1 MKRVKQLTAKG
12 NMKILIFLLLLACLK
27 LAVSAQET
35 TANKPNTIYIEGLGI
50 GMRYSINYE
59 RQFQIKESNW
69 GFSLSGGIA
78 PNFSEPKYL
87 WFPLRIDANY
97 QIKNSRIGAG
107 VNYMFGYYW
116 FHSFIHPEDII
127 RSTSGFFLPGINY
140 EYQFENKFVG
150 SIRILF
156 VDNTKDY
163 KYSYLARLPFLD
175 LELYNKKFVM
185 WPGLAIGYSF

>member
-1 MKRVKQLTAKG
+1 MKYLMLA
-12 NMKILIFLLLLACLK
+12 IFLSNLVQ
-27 LAVSAQET
+27 VSIAQDT
-35 TANKPNTIYIEGLGI
+35 TATKPNSIFVEGFGI

-59 RQFQIKESNW
+59 RQVQIKKSNW

-185 WPGLAIGYSF
+185 CPGLAIGYSF